1 MSEKE
6 FFNVTVVTTG
16 GVCEKLIP
24 YVARVTRGFDM
35 RTISAPFVGKL
46 QQEKD
51 LELLHKLLRFKHLSV
66 FEFSNIVFQIEC
78 PIYVARQLM
87 RYRCSSFIERSLR
100 VCGPMESD
108 EAYFAYNDAI
118 KAGQKREDARAL
130 LPLSTQTRFLWSLNL
145 RELLHIAEERL
156 TPNAQAMTRDI
167 VQKMVDLTSEH
178 FPHVIEYWQSDR
190 VIGYWKEYRKD
201 SKCPTK

>member
-66 FEFSNIVFQIEC
+66 FEFSNIIFQIEC

-100 VCGPMESD
+100 VCGPMDYDSGPYKE
-108 EAYFAYNDAI
+108 AI
-118 KAGQKREDARAL
+118 KNGMAREDARAL

-156 TPNAQAMTRDI
+156 TPNAQAMTRDV

-201 SKCPTK
+201 AKCPTK